1 MYIGIC
7 ECTRLAKRLSD
18 GTLKVV
24 TVIETYREL
33 YDILVFGGNS
43 VTYDIA
49 WRFNYLVVD
58 DNILEP
64 IESFHM
70 LDGHPSCK
78 ILD

>member
-7 ECTRLAKRLSD
+7 EGTRLAKRLSD

-43 VTYDIA
+43 VTWDIA
-49 WRFNYLVVD
+49 WRFNYLLVD